1 MTRYYLFY
9 LALLSALFVAP
20 RETSAASSTLLVRG
34 RVSTSLQPERLLPS
48 TTEFI
53 APTRVLLDEG
63 PTASPTTTAAA
74 AASPTPSPQSPS
86 LSPSL
91 RGYQSSTNPAKVTS
105 RHSFGPAMLAA
116 VIVAAFAIA
125 FGVQLLIDI
134 RLARK
139 ECNEREGDDDATT
152 TSTVVSEN

>member
-34 RVSTSLQPERLLPS
+34 STSLQPERLLPS

-63 PTASPTTTAAA
+63 PTASPTTTA